1 MALGRRLSGSKRDKA
16 IVKEQEDHS
25 SMFNCIIM
33 GAAGRDFHDFRTFF
47 VDHPEFHVCAFTA
60 TQIPFIAERSFPRAL
75 AGEAY
80 TADIPIY
87 DESELPRLIRE
98 HRIDFVFFAY
108 SDLSHQEVMHKA
120 SLVQAAGASFV
131 LLGPGQT
138 SLQSGKTVV
147 SITATRT
154 GAGKSPLTQ
163 WLAKS
168 LCEAG
173 IKVVT
178 IRHPMPYGNL
188 SAQAVQRF
196 AKPEDLDRGD
206 CTIEEREEYEP
217 YVRQGLVIYAG
228 VDYSAILREAENEA
242 DIILWDGGNNDFSFI
257 EADLNIVV
265 SDALRAGHGLDYYP
279 GETNFRAADILVVNK
294 VAGASPEDIEKILAL
309 KEAINP
315 QAELVYS
322 DLEVSIEQPGQ
333 IRGKKVLVVEDGP
346 TVTHGGMAYGA
357 GWVAARKYEVAELVD
372 PRPFAVGSIS
382 ETCERYS
389 HLRQVLPAMGYS
401 DSQRKELKAT
411 IEASDAEIVLNAS
424 PADIGALLDLSL
436 PVVQVRYQFVVRRG
450 ADILA
455 RVRQLVG

>member
-1 MALGRRLSGSKRDKA
+1 
-16 IVKEQEDHS
+16 
-25 SMFNCIIM
+25 MFNCIIM

-47 VDHPEFHVCAFTA
+47 LEHPEFHVCAFTA
-60 TQIPFIAERSFPRAL
+60 TQIPFIVERSYPRAL

-80 TADIPIY
+80 ADDIPIF
-87 DESELPRLIRE
+87 DESELPRLIADYDV
-98 HRIDFVFFAY
+98 DFVFFAY
-108 SDLSHQEVMHKA
+108 SDLSHSEVMHRA

-138 SLQSGKTVV
+138 ALESSKKVI

-163 WLAKS
+163 WLARS
-168 LCEAG
+168 LCDAG
-173 IKVVT
+173 CRAVT
-178 IRHPMPYGNL
+178 IRHPMPYGDL

-196 AKPEDLDRGD
+196 AEPADFDRNN

-228 VDYSAILREAENEA
+228 VDYRAILEAAESEA

-257 EADLNIVV
+257 RPDLQIVV
-265 SDALRAGHGLDYYP
+265 SDALRAGHGMDYYP

-294 VAGASPEDIEKILAL
+294 VAGASPADIDKILAL
-309 KEAINP
+309 KEELNP
-315 QAELVYS
+315 GAELAYS
-322 DLEVSIEQPGQ
+322 DLEVSVEQPEQ

-357 GWVAARKYEVAELVD
+357 GWVAAQKYQVGALVD
-372 PRPFAVGSIS
+372 PKPFAVGSIR
-382 ETCERYS
+382 ETCARYS

-401 DSQRKELKAT
+401 ESQREELKTT
-411 IEASDAEIVLNAS
+411 IEASDAEVVLNAS
-424 PADIGALLDLSL
+424 PADIASLLELEL
-436 PVVQVRYQFVVRRG
+436 PVVQVRYEFSLRRG
-450 ADILA
+450 VDILA
-455 RVRQLVG
+455 RVREVAKV